1 MTVEEKTIESELLL
15 KGSVF
20 NVRRHKVTA
29 KDGKIAIRDIVE
41 HNGGVA
47 ICALTPENK
56 LLMIRQ
62 FRKAAEAVVWEIPA
76 GKAELGEASVNTAIR
91 ELKEETGYS
100 GENFEFLTK
109 FYGTIGYNNEII
121 EIFKAR
127 ATEKGDT
134 DFDEHEAIEL
144 YEMELSQLLDMID
157 RGEIIDAKTIVGI
170 LLIARE
176 MDIK

>member
-56 LLMIRQ
+56 
-62 FRKAAEAVVWEIPA
+62 
-76 GKAELGEASVNTAIR
+76 
-91 ELKEETGYS
+91 
-100 GENFEFLTK
+100 
-109 FYGTIGYNNEII
+109 
-121 EIFKAR
+121 
-127 ATEKGDT
+127 
-134 DFDEHEAIEL
+134 
-144 YEMELSQLLDMID
+144 
-157 RGEIIDAKTIVGI
+157 
-170 LLIARE
+170 
-176 MDIK
+176 